1 MSPPRKRLPIINM
14 TQTPLITHSNPM
26 SHTPTHSIHTHTY
39 SQYANTSN
47 RCHINHHIL
56 YTGVHFSCNFSLRI
70 QVQLNLPFALIL
82 IITNSAQQN
91 FPKNI
96 ITFFRSWHVQNV
108 VLTRWSG
115 MIIQVQQKVV
125 SPVLEL

>member
-1 MSPPRKRLPIINM
+1 MQIHQTGATLTIIFY
-14 TQTPLITHSNPM
+14 TQG
-26 SHTPTHSIHTHTY
+26 SI
-39 SQYANTSN
+39 SLA
-47 RCHINHHIL
+47 I
-56 YTGVHFSCNFSLRI
+56 FSLRI

-82 IITNSAQQN
+82 IVTNSAQQN

-125 SPVLEL
+125 STVLEL